1 MSGTRAKKRRKL
13 TSILTKKVAI
23 PIAICGLSCIPMR
36 ANADI
41 IFSVFPHY
49 VQPLPVGDTHS
60 IQSGM
65 GAGGRI
71 TYRPNEHFNLFLQG
85 DYLSLSLP
93 NVDPISVVDG
103 MAGVGYHI
111 PLGER
116 LSLNMNMA
124 MGGYWAQYKDKMTS
138 ISGEISLSL
147 EYKLNTIVSGEV
159 NAAINHYNAGNTNLL
174 TGAQISPGISLNI
187 TQLLSKNPKVNVE
200 TKRIDPIFPVLY
212 SWYEKNPFGKIS
224 IENKEDN
231 EIKNVSVK
239 FFQPQYMSQ
248 PNECAKIDTIKK
260 NESVDV
266 DLTAF
271 FNERMLDLLEMTDTQ
286 STVTIEYEILGMKK
300 SKTEVL
306 TVPVCGRNSMS
317 WEDDRRAAVF
327 VSSKDPAAMWYSK
340 LVSSIVRTELRSGV
354 PESIQYAM
362 GIFDTLDEFGINYVI
377 DPTSAYADNIG
388 TAAIDFLQF
397 PYQTLMYRGGDCDD
411 LSILTCSLF
420 EAVGIHTAFIT
431 IPGHIFIAFDSGL
444 SYEETKFIF
453 SENDYFINHEGEAW
467 IPVEITLTDEGFS
480 KAWRTGAREWKT
492 AAAQGNA
499 AIFPMHDSWKI
510 YKPVSVPGAA
520 IKFTML
526 GEEKIARIYS
536 HSIDEWI
543 SREINEQVEQYLAKI
558 QDEGKVEDRNALGV
572 LYGRYGLFDK
582 AESQLKIARRQNY
595 LPAIMNTANVYYSMK
610 EFELAREWYRHYLK
624 LDGDNALAL
633 LGVAKCSYELEDFKE
648 CDEAFS
654 KVMEMTPSLARNNT
668 YLGAFENE
676 SGRAFS
682 LAERLSNTVWVRSE
696 EQLSLYQSNPAE
708 ENTSEDFA
716 QRQNRPMVAKNDTSE
731 KSEEE
736 KSENEKPGLDKKP
749 NDEEEKAD
757 ERISS
762 NAIAMTEED
771 LSDLSF
777 LENLP
782 DGVLSPDEVF
792 DEDENKESES
802 DKRLVI
808 DPREN
813 SLAITEIDIDI
824 EGLDEFE
831 VDRIIGLQNQIEIP
845 KAQFENGQEPDLAKY
860 ENPKPQRPI
869 LTTEKPSVPESRTEL
884 PAEDKNV
891 EIAKVDTAEPEQAVS
906 EPIPEIPAEVESVEI
921 AKVDTEEPEQ
931 AVSEPIPEIPAE
943 VESVE
948 IAKVDMTEPEQ
959 TVSEPIPEIPA
970 EDEIF
975 ELAQID
981 TAEPE
986 QTVSEPIPEIP
997 AEVESVEIA
1006 KVDTEEPE
1014 QAVSEPIPEIPA
1026 EDEIFEIAKIDT
1038 TEPEQAVSEP
1048 LQEIPADDEI
1058 FEIAQIDTT
1067 MPEQTVSEPIPKIPA
1082 EDKNVEIAK
1091 ADTTEPEQTVSE
1103 PIPEIPEEDEIFE
1116 IAQIDTT
1123 EPEQAVSETE
1133 GNEDMSDIFDQIW
1146 EDNVA
1151 VAKADEEPKNMS
1163 DVFDR
1168 IWDDEVL
1175 DTEEV
1180 FLHIK
1185 EAKKEIAEMESEE
1198 KKKDEGQLS
1207 GIAIAVKN
1215 KEKEF
1220 ENREAIAA
1228 ASGVDKKAL
1237 NGKEN
1242 EEVDTPK
1249 ENVEEPEAIVSF
1261 RQVPRYTETAA
1272 SKWATEESYTQDI
1285 IPGMKSYEEEMGI
1298 TDEKSYLTEDNRSF
1312 LRSPDKDIEIIEEP
1326 KEKEKPKAI
1335 LSIFEEEEKESE
1347 KELEELIGKVEEK
1360 KPTKKTEKKEK
1371 SETKIERDFETGK
1384 KAETIAQ
1391 QENQVVEE
1399 INSVE
1404 RAKNEADFDDKDY
1417 NKNNTDY
1424 QKKSRANA
1432 L

>member
-1 MSGTRAKKRRKL
+1 MSGTRAKKRRRL

-340 LVSSIVRTELRSGV
+340 LVSSIVRTELRNGV

-526 GEEKIARIYS
+526 EEEKIARIYS

-624 LDGDNALAL
+624 IDGDNALAL

-654 KVMEMTPSLARNNT
+654 KVMETTPSLARNNT
-668 YLGAFENE
+668 YLGACEHE
-676 SGRAFS
+676 SGRAFC

-696 EQLSLYQSNPAE
+696 EQLSVYQSNPAE
-708 ENTSEDFA
+708 ENTSGDFA
-716 QRQNRPMVAKNDTSE
+716 QRQNRPIIAKNDTSE

-802 DKRLVI
+802 DKRPVI

-824 EGLDEFE
+824 DGLEEFE

-845 KAQFENGQEPDLAKY
+845 KAQFENGKEPDLAKY

-884 PAEDKNV
+884 PAEL
-891 EIAKVDTAEPEQAVS
+891 
-906 EPIPEIPAEVESVEI
+906 ESV
-921 AKVDTEEPEQ
+921 
-931 AVSEPIPEIPAE
+931 
-943 VESVE
+943 
-948 IAKVDMTEPEQ
+948 
-959 TVSEPIPEIPA
+959 
-970 EDEIF
+970 
-975 ELAQID
+975 
-981 TAEPE
+981 
-986 QTVSEPIPEIP
+986 
-997 AEVESVEIA
+997 
-1006 KVDTEEPE
+1006 
-1014 QAVSEPIPEIPA
+1014 
-1026 EDEIFEIAKIDT
+1026 
-1038 TEPEQAVSEP
+1038 
-1048 LQEIPADDEI
+1048 
-1058 FEIAQIDTT
+1058 EIAQIDTT
-1067 MPEQTVSEPIPKIPA
+1067 MPEQTLPDPL
-1082 EDKNVEIAK
+1082 
-1091 ADTTEPEQTVSE
+1091 Q
-1103 PIPEIPEEDEIFE
+1103 EIP
-1116 IAQIDTT
+1116 
-1123 EPEQAVSETE
+1123 
-1133 GNEDMSDIFDQIW
+1133 
-1146 EDNVA
+1146 
-1151 VAKADEEPKNMS
+1151 
-1163 DVFDR
+1163 
-1168 IWDDEVL
+1168 EVL

-1180 FLHIK
+1180 FLHIE
-1185 EAKKEIAEMESEE
+1185 EAKKEIAQMESEE
-1198 KKKDEGQLS
+1198 KRKEEGQLS
-1207 GIAIAVKN
+1207 GIAIAAKN

-1237 NGKEN
+1237 NGKKN
-1242 EEVDTPK
+1242 EEDSTPK
-1249 ENVEEPEAIVSF
+1249 ENVEPEAIVSF

-1272 SKWATEESYTQDI
+1272 SKWATEKSYTQDI

-1298 TDEKSYLTEDNRSF
+1298 TDEKSYLTADNRSF
-1312 LRSPDKDIEIIEEP
+1312 LRSPDKDVEIIEEP
-1326 KEKEKPKAI
+1326 KKEEKPKAI

-1384 KAETIAQ
+1384 KAETIGQ

-1404 RAKNEADFDDKDY
+1404 RAKDEADFDDKDY

-1424 QKKSRANA
+1424 QKKSNRHW
-1432 L
+1432 LLWLFLGCGILGFFIFFLILKDDDDEDEDEKKEKSTK

>member
-60 IQSGM
+60 IQNGM

-138 ISGEISLSL
+138 LSGEISLSL

-340 LVSSIVRTELRSGV
+340 LVSSIVRTELRNGV
-354 PESIQYAM
+354 PENIQYAM

-526 GEEKIARIYS
+526 EEEKIARIYS

-624 LDGDNALAL
+624 IDGDNALAL

-708 ENTSEDFA
+708 ENTSGDFA
-716 QRQNRPMVAKNDTSE
+716 QRQNRPIIAKNDTSE
-731 KSEEE
+731 K
-736 KSENEKPGLDKKP
+736 
-749 NDEEEKAD
+749 
-757 ERISS
+757 
-762 NAIAMTEED
+762 TE
-771 LSDLSF
+771 
-777 LENLP
+777 
-782 DGVLSPDEVF
+782 
-792 DEDENKESES
+792 
-802 DKRLVI
+802 
-808 DPREN
+808 
-813 SLAITEIDIDI
+813 
-824 EGLDEFE
+824 
-831 VDRIIGLQNQIEIP
+831 
-845 KAQFENGQEPDLAKY
+845 
-860 ENPKPQRPI
+860 
-869 LTTEKPSVPESRTEL
+869 
-884 PAEDKNV
+884 
-891 EIAKVDTAEPEQAVS
+891 
-906 EPIPEIPAEVESVEI
+906 
-921 AKVDTEEPEQ
+921 
-931 AVSEPIPEIPAE
+931 
-943 VESVE
+943 
-948 IAKVDMTEPEQ
+948 
-959 TVSEPIPEIPA
+959 
-970 EDEIF
+970 
-975 ELAQID
+975 
-981 TAEPE
+981 
-986 QTVSEPIPEIP
+986 
-997 AEVESVEIA
+997 
-1006 KVDTEEPE
+1006 
-1014 QAVSEPIPEIPA
+1014 
-1026 EDEIFEIAKIDT
+1026 
-1038 TEPEQAVSEP
+1038 
-1048 LQEIPADDEI
+1048 
-1058 FEIAQIDTT
+1058 
-1067 MPEQTVSEPIPKIPA
+1067 
-1082 EDKNVEIAK
+1082 
-1091 ADTTEPEQTVSE
+1091 
-1103 PIPEIPEEDEIFE
+1103 
-1116 IAQIDTT
+1116 
-1123 EPEQAVSETE
+1123 
-1133 GNEDMSDIFDQIW
+1133 
-1146 EDNVA
+1146 
-1151 VAKADEEPKNMS
+1151 
-1163 DVFDR
+1163 
-1168 IWDDEVL
+1168 
-1175 DTEEV
+1175 
-1180 FLHIK
+1180 
-1185 EAKKEIAEMESEE
+1185 
-1198 KKKDEGQLS
+1198 
-1207 GIAIAVKN
+1207 
-1215 KEKEF
+1215 
-1220 ENREAIAA
+1220 
-1228 ASGVDKKAL
+1228 
-1237 NGKEN
+1237 
-1242 EEVDTPK
+1242 
-1249 ENVEEPEAIVSF
+1249 
-1261 RQVPRYTETAA
+1261 
-1272 SKWATEESYTQDI
+1272 
-1285 IPGMKSYEEEMGI
+1285 
-1298 TDEKSYLTEDNRSF
+1298 
-1312 LRSPDKDIEIIEEP
+1312 
-1326 KEKEKPKAI
+1326 
-1335 LSIFEEEEKESE
+1335 
-1347 KELEELIGKVEEK
+1347 
-1360 KPTKKTEKKEK
+1360 
-1371 SETKIERDFETGK
+1371 
-1384 KAETIAQ
+1384 
-1391 QENQVVEE
+1391 
-1399 INSVE
+1399 
-1404 RAKNEADFDDKDY
+1404 
-1417 NKNNTDY
+1417 
-1424 QKKSRANA
+1424 
-1432 L
+1432 

>member
-174 TGAQISPGISLNI
+174 TGARISPGISLNI

-340 LVSSIVRTELRSGV
+340 LVSSIVRTELRNGV

-526 GEEKIARIYS
+526 EEEKIARIYS

-884 PAEDKNV
+884 PAEL
-891 EIAKVDTAEPEQAVS
+891 
-906 EPIPEIPAEVESVEI
+906 ESV
-921 AKVDTEEPEQ
+921 
-931 AVSEPIPEIPAE
+931 
-943 VESVE
+943 
-948 IAKVDMTEPEQ
+948 
-959 TVSEPIPEIPA
+959 
-970 EDEIF
+970 
-975 ELAQID
+975 
-981 TAEPE
+981 
-986 QTVSEPIPEIP
+986 
-997 AEVESVEIA
+997 
-1006 KVDTEEPE
+1006 
-1014 QAVSEPIPEIPA
+1014 
-1026 EDEIFEIAKIDT
+1026 
-1038 TEPEQAVSEP
+1038 
-1048 LQEIPADDEI
+1048 
-1058 FEIAQIDTT
+1058 EIAQIDTT
-1067 MPEQTVSEPIPKIPA
+1067 MPEQTLPDPL
-1082 EDKNVEIAK
+1082 
-1091 ADTTEPEQTVSE
+1091 Q
-1103 PIPEIPEEDEIFE
+1103 EIP
-1116 IAQIDTT
+1116 
-1123 EPEQAVSETE
+1123 
-1133 GNEDMSDIFDQIW
+1133 
-1146 EDNVA
+1146 
-1151 VAKADEEPKNMS
+1151 
-1163 DVFDR
+1163 
-1168 IWDDEVL
+1168 EVL

-1180 FLHIK
+1180 FLHIE

-1198 KKKDEGQLS
+1198 KKKEEGQLS
-1207 GIAIAVKN
+1207 GIAIAAKN

-1237 NGKEN
+1237 NGKKN
-1242 EEVDTPK
+1242 EEDSTPK
-1249 ENVEEPEAIVSF
+1249 ENVEPEAIVSF

-1272 SKWATEESYTQDI
+1272 SKWATEKSYTQDI

-1298 TDEKSYLTEDNRSF
+1298 TDEKSYLTADNRSF

-1326 KEKEKPKAI
+1326 KEKEKSKAI

-1347 KELEELIGKVEEK
+1347 KEPEELIGKVEEK

-1424 QKKSRANA
+1424 QKKSNRHW
-1432 L
+1432 LLWLFLGCGILGFFIFFLILKDDDDEDEDEKKEKSTK

>member
-354 PESIQYAM
+354 PENIQYAM

-526 GEEKIARIYS
+526 EEEKIARIYS

-610 EFELAREWYRHYLK
+610 EFELAREWYRHYLEI
-624 LDGDNALAL
+624 DGDNALAL

-654 KVMEMTPSLARNNT
+654 KVMETTPSLARNNT

-845 KAQFENGQEPDLAKY
+845 KAQFENGQEPDFAKY

-891 EIAKVDTAEPEQAVS
+891 EIAKADTTEPEQAVS
-906 EPIPEIPAEVESVEI
+906 EPIPEIPAEVESV
-921 AKVDTEEPEQ
+921 
-931 AVSEPIPEIPAE
+931 
-943 VESVE
+943 
-948 IAKVDMTEPEQ
+948 
-959 TVSEPIPEIPA
+959 
-970 EDEIF
+970 
-975 ELAQID
+975 
-981 TAEPE
+981 
-986 QTVSEPIPEIP
+986 
-997 AEVESVEIA
+997 
-1006 KVDTEEPE
+1006 
-1014 QAVSEPIPEIPA
+1014 
-1026 EDEIFEIAKIDT
+1026 
-1038 TEPEQAVSEP
+1038 
-1048 LQEIPADDEI
+1048 
-1058 FEIAQIDTT
+1058 
-1067 MPEQTVSEPIPKIPA
+1067 
-1082 EDKNVEIAK
+1082 
-1091 ADTTEPEQTVSE
+1091 
-1103 PIPEIPEEDEIFE
+1103 E

-1180 FLHIK
+1180 FLHIE

-1198 KKKDEGQLS
+1198 KKKEEGQIS

-1242 EEVDTPK
+1242 EEDSTPK

-1326 KEKEKPKAI
+1326 KEKEKSKAI

>member
-943 VESVE
+943 
-948 IAKVDMTEPEQ
+948 
-959 TVSEPIPEIPA
+959 
-970 EDEIF
+970 
-975 ELAQID
+975 
-981 TAEPE
+981 
-986 QTVSEPIPEIP
+986 
-997 AEVESVEIA
+997 
-1006 KVDTEEPE
+1006 
-1014 QAVSEPIPEIPA
+1014 
-1026 EDEIFEIAKIDT
+1026 DEIFEIAKIDT

>member
-1 MSGTRAKKRRKL
+1 MSGTRAKKRRRL

-340 LVSSIVRTELRSGV
+340 LVSSIVRTELRNGV

-526 GEEKIARIYS
+526 EEEKIARIYS

-624 LDGDNALAL
+624 IDGDNALAL

-654 KVMEMTPSLARNNT
+654 KVMETTPSLARNNT

-708 ENTSEDFA
+708 ENTSGDFA
-716 QRQNRPMVAKNDTSE
+716 QRQNRPIIAKNDTSE

-802 DKRLVI
+802 DKRPVI

-824 EGLDEFE
+824 DGLEEFE

-845 KAQFENGQEPDLAKY
+845 KAQFENGKEPDLAKY

-884 PAEDKNV
+884 PAEL
-891 EIAKVDTAEPEQAVS
+891 
-906 EPIPEIPAEVESVEI
+906 ESV
-921 AKVDTEEPEQ
+921 
-931 AVSEPIPEIPAE
+931 
-943 VESVE
+943 
-948 IAKVDMTEPEQ
+948 
-959 TVSEPIPEIPA
+959 
-970 EDEIF
+970 
-975 ELAQID
+975 
-981 TAEPE
+981 
-986 QTVSEPIPEIP
+986 
-997 AEVESVEIA
+997 
-1006 KVDTEEPE
+1006 
-1014 QAVSEPIPEIPA
+1014 
-1026 EDEIFEIAKIDT
+1026 
-1038 TEPEQAVSEP
+1038 
-1048 LQEIPADDEI
+1048 
-1058 FEIAQIDTT
+1058 EIAQIDTT
-1067 MPEQTVSEPIPKIPA
+1067 MPEQTLPDPL
-1082 EDKNVEIAK
+1082 
-1091 ADTTEPEQTVSE
+1091 Q
-1103 PIPEIPEEDEIFE
+1103 EIP
-1116 IAQIDTT
+1116 
-1123 EPEQAVSETE
+1123 
-1133 GNEDMSDIFDQIW
+1133 
-1146 EDNVA
+1146 
-1151 VAKADEEPKNMS
+1151 
-1163 DVFDR
+1163 
-1168 IWDDEVL
+1168 EVL

-1180 FLHIK
+1180 FLHIE

-1198 KKKDEGQLS
+1198 KRKEEGQLS
-1207 GIAIAVKN
+1207 GIAIAAKN

-1237 NGKEN
+1237 NGKKN
-1242 EEVDTPK
+1242 EEDSTPK
-1249 ENVEEPEAIVSF
+1249 ENVEPEAIVSF

-1272 SKWATEESYTQDI
+1272 SKWATEKSYTQDI

-1298 TDEKSYLTEDNRSF
+1298 TDEKSYLTADNRSF
-1312 LRSPDKDIEIIEEP
+1312 LRSPDKDVEIIEEP
-1326 KEKEKPKAI
+1326 KKEEKPKAI

-1384 KAETIAQ
+1384 KAETIVQ

-1424 QKKSRANA
+1424 QKKSNRHW
-1432 L
+1432 LLWLFLGCGILGFFIFFLILKDDDDEDEDEKKEKSTK

>member
-174 TGAQISPGISLNI
+174 TGARISPGISLNI

-340 LVSSIVRTELRSGV
+340 LVSSIVRTELRNGV
-354 PESIQYAM
+354 PENIQYAM

-526 GEEKIARIYS
+526 EEEKIARIYS

-624 LDGDNALAL
+624 IDGDNALAL

-654 KVMEMTPSLARNNT
+654 KVMETTPSLARNNT

-716 QRQNRPMVAKNDTSE
+716 QRQNRPIIAKNDTSE

-802 DKRLVI
+802 DKRPVI

-813 SLAITEIDIDI
+813 SLAITEIDVDI

-845 KAQFENGQEPDLAKY
+845 NAQFENGKEPDLAKY

-884 PAEDKNV
+884 PAEL
-891 EIAKVDTAEPEQAVS
+891 
-906 EPIPEIPAEVESVEI
+906 ESV
-921 AKVDTEEPEQ
+921 
-931 AVSEPIPEIPAE
+931 
-943 VESVE
+943 
-948 IAKVDMTEPEQ
+948 
-959 TVSEPIPEIPA
+959 
-970 EDEIF
+970 
-975 ELAQID
+975 
-981 TAEPE
+981 
-986 QTVSEPIPEIP
+986 
-997 AEVESVEIA
+997 
-1006 KVDTEEPE
+1006 
-1014 QAVSEPIPEIPA
+1014 
-1026 EDEIFEIAKIDT
+1026 
-1038 TEPEQAVSEP
+1038 
-1048 LQEIPADDEI
+1048 
-1058 FEIAQIDTT
+1058 EIAQIDTT
-1067 MPEQTVSEPIPKIPA
+1067 MPEQTLPNPL
-1082 EDKNVEIAK
+1082 
-1091 ADTTEPEQTVSE
+1091 Q
-1103 PIPEIPEEDEIFE
+1103 EIP
-1116 IAQIDTT
+1116 
-1123 EPEQAVSETE
+1123 
-1133 GNEDMSDIFDQIW
+1133 
-1146 EDNVA
+1146 
-1151 VAKADEEPKNMS
+1151 
-1163 DVFDR
+1163 
-1168 IWDDEVL
+1168 EVL

-1180 FLHIK
+1180 FLHIE

-1198 KKKDEGQLS
+1198 KKKEEGQLS
-1207 GIAIAVKN
+1207 SIAIAVKN

-1237 NGKEN
+1237 NGKKNKE
-1242 EEVDTPK
+1242 DSTPK
-1249 ENVEEPEAIVSF
+1249 ENVEPEAIVSF

-1298 TDEKSYLTEDNRSF
+1298 TDEKSYLTADNRSF
-1312 LRSPDKDIEIIEEP
+1312 LRSPDKDVEIIEEP
-1326 KEKEKPKAI
+1326 KEKEKSKAI

-1424 QKKSRANA
+1424 KKKSNRHW
-1432 L
+1432 LLWLFLGCGILGFLIFFLILKDDDDEDEDGKKEKSTK

>member
-1 MSGTRAKKRRKL
+1 
-13 TSILTKKVAI
+13 
-23 PIAICGLSCIPMR
+23 
-36 ANADI
+36 
-41 IFSVFPHY
+41 
-49 VQPLPVGDTHS
+49 
-60 IQSGM
+60 
-65 GAGGRI
+65 
-71 TYRPNEHFNLFLQG
+71 
-85 DYLSLSLP
+85 
-93 NVDPISVVDG
+93 
-103 MAGVGYHI
+103 
-111 PLGER
+111 
-116 LSLNMNMA
+116 
-124 MGGYWAQYKDKMTS
+124 
-138 ISGEISLSL
+138 
-147 EYKLNTIVSGEV
+147 
-159 NAAINHYNAGNTNLL
+159 
-174 TGAQISPGISLNI
+174 
-187 TQLLSKNPKVNVE
+187 
-200 TKRIDPIFPVLY
+200 
-212 SWYEKNPFGKIS
+212 
-224 IENKEDN
+224 
-231 EIKNVSVK
+231 
-239 FFQPQYMSQ
+239 
-248 PNECAKIDTIKK
+248 
-260 NESVDV
+260 
-266 DLTAF
+266 
-271 FNERMLDLLEMTDTQ
+271 
-286 STVTIEYEILGMKK
+286 
-300 SKTEVL
+300 
-306 TVPVCGRNSMS
+306 
-317 WEDDRRAAVF
+317 
-327 VSSKDPAAMWYSK
+327 
-340 LVSSIVRTELRSGV
+340 
-354 PESIQYAM
+354 
-362 GIFDTLDEFGINYVI
+362 
-377 DPTSAYADNIG
+377 
-388 TAAIDFLQF
+388 
-397 PYQTLMYRGGDCDD
+397 MYRGGDCDD

-526 GEEKIARIYS
+526 EEEKIARIYS

-654 KVMEMTPSLARNNT
+654 KVMETTPSLARNNT

-860 ENPKPQRPI
+860 ETPKPQRPI
-869 LTTEKPSVPESRTEL
+869 LTTEKQSVPESRTEL

-891 EIAKVDTAEPEQAVS
+891 EIAKADTTEPEQAVS

-921 AKVDTEEPEQ
+921 AKVDTTEPEQ

-948 IAKVDMTEPEQ
+948 IAKIDTTVPEQTVSEPIPEIPSEVESVEIAKVDTTEPEQTVSESIPEIPAEVESVEIAKIDTTEPEQ

-970 EDEIF
+970 EVEIF

-981 TAEPE
+981 MTEPE

-1006 KVDTEEPE
+1006 
-1014 QAVSEPIPEIPA
+1014 
-1026 EDEIFEIAKIDT
+1026 
-1038 TEPEQAVSEP
+1038 
-1048 LQEIPADDEI
+1048 
-1058 FEIAQIDTT
+1058 
-1067 MPEQTVSEPIPKIPA
+1067 
-1082 EDKNVEIAK
+1082 
-1091 ADTTEPEQTVSE
+1091 
-1103 PIPEIPEEDEIFE
+1103 
-1116 IAQIDTT
+1116 QIDTT
-1123 EPEQAVSETE
+1123 EPEQTVSETE

-1163 DVFDR
+1163 DVFDK

-1175 DTEEV
+1175 DTDEV
-1180 FLHIK
+1180 FLHIE

-1198 KKKDEGQLS
+1198 KKKEEGQLS

-1242 EEVDTPK
+1242 EEDSTPK

-1312 LRSPDKDIEIIEEP
+1312 LRSPDKDVEIIEEP
-1326 KEKEKPKAI
+1326 KEKEKSKAI

-1424 QKKSRANA
+1424 QKKSNRHWLLWLFLGCGILGFFIFFLILKDDDDEDEDEKKKNPQNEESNSSNV
-1432 L
+1432 

>member
-526 GEEKIARIYS
+526 EEEKIAKIYS

-654 KVMEMTPSLARNNT
+654 KVMELTPSLASNNT

-708 ENTSEDFA
+708 ENTSGDFA

-869 LTTEKPSVPESRTEL
+869 LTIEKPSVPESRTEL

-891 EIAKVDTAEPEQAVS
+891 EIAKADTTEPEQAVS

-921 AKVDTEEPEQ
+921 AQIDT
-931 AVSEPIPEIPAE
+931 AE
-943 VESVE
+943 L
-948 IAKVDMTEPEQ
+948 EQ
-959 TVSEPIPEIPA
+959 TVSEPIPEIP
-970 EDEIF
+970 
-975 ELAQID
+975 
-981 TAEPE
+981 T
-986 QTVSEPIPEIP
+986 
-997 AEVESVEIA
+997 EV
-1006 KVDTEEPE
+1006 
-1014 QAVSEPIPEIPA
+1014 
-1026 EDEIFEIAKIDT
+1026 
-1038 TEPEQAVSEP
+1038 
-1048 LQEIPADDEI
+1048 EI
-1058 FEIAQIDTT
+1058 FEIAQIDT
-1067 MPEQTVSEPIPKIPA
+1067 E
-1082 EDKNVEIAK
+1082 
-1091 ADTTEPEQTVSE
+1091 
-1103 PIPEIPEEDEIFE
+1103 
-1116 IAQIDTT
+1116 

-1163 DVFDR
+1163 DVFDK

-1180 FLHIK
+1180 FLHIE

-1198 KKKDEGQLS
+1198 KKKEEGQLS

-1237 NGKEN
+1237 NGKKN
-1242 EEVDTPK
+1242 EEDSTPK

-1261 RQVPRYTETAA
+1261 RQVPRYTETVA

-1326 KEKEKPKAI
+1326 KEKEKSKAI

-1347 KELEELIGKVEEK
+1347 RDNSHDKQLQERRLHHADCGGASDDCDFPSGFGSVKRRKEHGHPCRILKADGTDIAFDDRRERKNNPHRPNRSLQNLRNIRQPLIGFNQRQIHKRQ
-1360 KPTKKTEKKEK
+1360 PR
-1371 SETKIERDFETGK
+1371 SDGK
-1384 KAETIAQ
+1384 DAHDQTPPGGIHAYKHDNPSCRRGRGQGFLRIR
-1391 QENQVVEE
+1391 NGK
-1399 INSVE
+1399 
-1404 RAKNEADFDDKDY
+1404 RAVHPVHDGNGLRL
-1417 NKNNTDY
+1417 T
-1424 QKKSRANA
+1424 RACNR
-1432 L
+1432 LRLRRIQNR

>member
-138 ISGEISLSL
+138 LSGEISLSL

-340 LVSSIVRTELRSGV
+340 LVSSIVRTELRNGV
-354 PESIQYAM
+354 PENIQYAM

-526 GEEKIARIYS
+526 EEEKIARIYS

-624 LDGDNALAL
+624 IDGDNALAL

-696 EQLSLYQSNPAE
+696 EQLSLYQSNPVE
-708 ENTSEDFA
+708 ENTSGDFA
-716 QRQNRPMVAKNDTSE
+716 QRQNRPIIAKNDTSE

-749 NDEEEKAD
+749 NDEEE
-757 ERISS
+757 RQ
-762 NAIAMTEED
+762 TR
-771 LSDLSF
+771 
-777 LENLP
+777 
-782 DGVLSPDEVF
+782 
-792 DEDENKESES
+792 ES
-802 DKRLVI
+802 L
-808 DPREN
+808 
-813 SLAITEIDIDI
+813 
-824 EGLDEFE
+824 
-831 VDRIIGLQNQIEIP
+831 
-845 KAQFENGQEPDLAKY
+845 
-860 ENPKPQRPI
+860 
-869 LTTEKPSVPESRTEL
+869 RT
-884 PAEDKNV
+884 
-891 EIAKVDTAEPEQAVS
+891 QS
-906 EPIPEIPAEVESVEI
+906 
-921 AKVDTEEPEQ
+921 
-931 AVSEPIPEIPAE
+931 
-943 VESVE
+943 
-948 IAKVDMTEPEQ
+948 
-959 TVSEPIPEIPA
+959 
-970 EDEIF
+970 
-975 ELAQID
+975 
-981 TAEPE
+981 
-986 QTVSEPIPEIP
+986 
-997 AEVESVEIA
+997 
-1006 KVDTEEPE
+1006 
-1014 QAVSEPIPEIPA
+1014 
-1026 EDEIFEIAKIDT
+1026 
-1038 TEPEQAVSEP
+1038 
-1048 LQEIPADDEI
+1048 
-1058 FEIAQIDTT
+1058 
-1067 MPEQTVSEPIPKIPA
+1067 
-1082 EDKNVEIAK
+1082 
-1091 ADTTEPEQTVSE
+1091 
-1103 PIPEIPEEDEIFE
+1103 
-1116 IAQIDTT
+1116 
-1123 EPEQAVSETE
+1123 
-1133 GNEDMSDIFDQIW
+1133 
-1146 EDNVA
+1146 
-1151 VAKADEEPKNMS
+1151 
-1163 DVFDR
+1163 
-1168 IWDDEVL
+1168 
-1175 DTEEV
+1175 
-1180 FLHIK
+1180 
-1185 EAKKEIAEMESEE
+1185 
-1198 KKKDEGQLS
+1198 
-1207 GIAIAVKN
+1207 
-1215 KEKEF
+1215 
-1220 ENREAIAA
+1220 
-1228 ASGVDKKAL
+1228 
-1237 NGKEN
+1237 
-1242 EEVDTPK
+1242 
-1249 ENVEEPEAIVSF
+1249 
-1261 RQVPRYTETAA
+1261 
-1272 SKWATEESYTQDI
+1272 
-1285 IPGMKSYEEEMGI
+1285 
-1298 TDEKSYLTEDNRSF
+1298 
-1312 LRSPDKDIEIIEEP
+1312 RSPRR
-1326 KEKEKPKAI
+1326 
-1335 LSIFEEEEKESE
+1335 
-1347 KELEELIGKVEEK
+1347 
-1360 KPTKKTEKKEK
+1360 T
-1371 SETKIERDFETGK
+1371 
-1384 KAETIAQ
+1384 
-1391 QENQVVEE
+1391 
-1399 INSVE
+1399 
-1404 RAKNEADFDDKDY
+1404 
-1417 NKNNTDY
+1417 
-1424 QKKSRANA
+1424 
-1432 L
+1432 

>member
-1 MSGTRAKKRRKL
+1 MSGTRAKKRRRL

-340 LVSSIVRTELRSGV
+340 LVSSIVRTELRNGV

-526 GEEKIARIYS
+526 EEEKIARIYS

-624 LDGDNALAL
+624 IDGDNALAL

-654 KVMEMTPSLARNNT
+654 KVMETTPSLARNNT

-708 ENTSEDFA
+708 ENTSGDFA
-716 QRQNRPMVAKNDTSE
+716 QRQNRPIIAKNDTSE

-802 DKRLVI
+802 DKRPVI

-824 EGLDEFE
+824 DGLEEFE

-845 KAQFENGQEPDLAKY
+845 KAQFENGKEPDLAKY

-884 PAEDKNV
+884 PAEL
-891 EIAKVDTAEPEQAVS
+891 
-906 EPIPEIPAEVESVEI
+906 ESV
-921 AKVDTEEPEQ
+921 
-931 AVSEPIPEIPAE
+931 
-943 VESVE
+943 
-948 IAKVDMTEPEQ
+948 
-959 TVSEPIPEIPA
+959 
-970 EDEIF
+970 
-975 ELAQID
+975 
-981 TAEPE
+981 
-986 QTVSEPIPEIP
+986 
-997 AEVESVEIA
+997 
-1006 KVDTEEPE
+1006 
-1014 QAVSEPIPEIPA
+1014 
-1026 EDEIFEIAKIDT
+1026 
-1038 TEPEQAVSEP
+1038 
-1048 LQEIPADDEI
+1048 
-1058 FEIAQIDTT
+1058 EIAQIDTT
-1067 MPEQTVSEPIPKIPA
+1067 MPEQTLPDPL
-1082 EDKNVEIAK
+1082 
-1091 ADTTEPEQTVSE
+1091 Q
-1103 PIPEIPEEDEIFE
+1103 EIP
-1116 IAQIDTT
+1116 
-1123 EPEQAVSETE
+1123 
-1133 GNEDMSDIFDQIW
+1133 
-1146 EDNVA
+1146 
-1151 VAKADEEPKNMS
+1151 
-1163 DVFDR
+1163 
-1168 IWDDEVL
+1168 EVL

-1180 FLHIK
+1180 FLHIE

-1198 KKKDEGQLS
+1198 KRKEEGQLS
-1207 GIAIAVKN
+1207 GIAIAAKN

-1237 NGKEN
+1237 NGKKN
-1242 EEVDTPK
+1242 EEDSTPK
-1249 ENVEEPEAIVSF
+1249 ENVEPEAIVSF

-1272 SKWATEESYTQDI
+1272 SKWATEKSYTQDI

-1298 TDEKSYLTEDNRSF
+1298 TDEKSYLTADNRSF
-1312 LRSPDKDIEIIEEP
+1312 LRSPDKDVEIIEEP
-1326 KEKEKPKAI
+1326 KKEEKSKAI

-1384 KAETIAQ
+1384 KAETIVQ

-1424 QKKSRANA
+1424 QKKSNRHW
-1432 L
+1432 LLWLFLGCGILGFFIFFLILKDDDDEDEDEKKEKSTK